1 MITHSE
7 DKTELLIEP
16 GRKRNYLQVMPTQ
29 FPLHCYKP
37 DRFFK
42 FVAAICR
49 TYVLELNMYFPE
61 HVRQFYLHI
70 YIDRY
75 THAYMQTH
83 VHISGL
89 NPEIKSI
96 SLSISFAELFCTF
109 QGNHLPCS
117 SMVLNHMHQN
127 YWRGLLIIQISE
139 TLLDLLKNYLQG

>member
-42 FVAAICR
+42 FVAAICQ

-96 SLSISFAELFCTF
+96 SLPFLLLNFSAHSRVTISL
-109 QGNHLPCS
+109 
-117 SMVLNHMHQN
+117 VLAWFSTTCIKITGGA
-127 YWRGLLIIQISE
+127 Y
-139 TLLDLLKNYLQG
+139 